1 MKIKELYE
9 LVGGL
14 PKYINVIAED
24 GSHPYIGLYEKAP
37 DEIKSLKVK
46 KAQIDLTPWT
56 ILEQVIFYI

>member
-14 PKYINVIAED
+14 PKHINVIAED
-24 GSHPYIGLYEKAP
+24 GSHPYIGFYEKAP

-46 KAQIDLTPWT
+46 KAQIDLTP
-56 ILEQVIFYI
+56 